1 MAATN
6 GEFRMLFSG
15 AGRVIITPPLGI
27 RMAGYTVQE
36 CLAESVERE
45 LTATAVVLDDG
56 VCKVVLIGCDLLFI
70 QSPHVDR
77 IRQRIGAGLGIPA
90 EHVLINTSH
99 THLGPTLPGWHITEC
114 PEQTRMQQRYLDV
127 LEESLVG
134 VSALAD
140 RQKQP
145 ARIGAGKGKT
155 SIGVNRR
162 ERLSDGRVVI
172 GENPDGAVDDDVHV
186 IRIDDL
192 DGKPIALVM
201 AAAAHPIVL
210 GPRTSSLS
218 PDYVGPARE
227 IVESATGAPTLF
239 LQGAA
244 GNVCPR
250 CGIGSGGPDQ
260 HDDLQRIG
268 AELGGQALDVWS
280 RIRTHSQRGP
290 RRIVQSV
297 AALSAWDYEPT
308 VEACIE
314 HMSVQSSSIALA
326 TAPLPERHFAEENRS
341 RYLAMLERAEQTSKS
356 VGEIQVAQR
365 LLDWSELVLRTID
378 AGDEPIKRELH
389 VWGLRI
395 NDIGIVAVNGE
406 PFAELGLE
414 VKSRSPLSKTMFLG
428 YSNGC
433 LGYLPTPEAFD
444 EGGMEVHESVQNYLL
459 PTAFTPE
466 WGPAVVNQSLEV
478 LNRL

>member
-1 MAATN
+1 M
-6 GEFRMLFSG
+6 M
-15 AGRVIITPPLGI
+15 
-27 RMAGYTVQE
+27 GYTVQE

-56 VCKVVLIGCDLLFI
+56 TCKVVLIGCDLLFI

-77 IRQRIGAGLGIPA
+77 IRKRIGVQLGIPA

-114 PEQTRMQQRYLDV
+114 PEQNRMQQRYLDV
-127 LEESLVG
+127 LEESLIG

-145 ARIGAGKGKT
+145 ARIGAGTGKT

-172 GENPDGAVDDDVHV
+172 GENPNGAVDDDVHV

-192 DGKPIALVM
+192 AGKPIALVL

-210 GPRTSSLS
+210 GPKTSTLS

-227 IVESATGAPTLF
+227 IVESATGAPMLF

-244 GNVCPR
+244 GNVSPR

-268 AELGGQALDVWS
+268 AELGGQTLDVWS

-297 AALSAWDYEPT
+297 AALSAWDYEPIP
-308 VEACIE
+308 EACIG
-314 HMSVQSSSIALA
+314 HLAVHSSSIALA
-326 TAPLPERHFAEENRS
+326 TAPLPERDLAQENCS
-341 RYLAMLERAEQTSKS
+341 KYHAMLERAEQADKS
-356 VGEIQVAQR
+356 LGEIQVAQR

-378 AGDEPIKRELH
+378 AAGQPIQRELR

-395 NDIGIVAVNGE
+395 NEIGIVAVNGE
-406 PFAELGLE
+406 PFAELALE
-414 VKSRSPLSKTMFLG
+414 VKGRSPLPKTVFLG

-459 PTAFTPE
+459 PTAFTRE
-466 WGPAVVNQSLEV
+466 WGPAVVEQSLEV